1 VNRIVLTLFV
11 ALFGAAPSEAREV
24 ARGPGLSEAALAGD
38 RIVWAE
44 GEGAQERI
52 LAARGG
58 RRSVLHRLGA
68 DGDLFVTDIAGSHAL
83 VAYERANIAG
93 NEYKS
98 GSDRREIVV
107 LRAGRTRRLWR
118 CSRFD
123 EGQIEL
129 TGVRVAG
136 RRVAFGLGACGS
148 GRVRVATLG
157 RDRRWRTT
165 TYLGSGEHLHLS
177 GDYLGLRGRKDS
189 MRVIDLRTHR
199 IVTRYRGGLI
209 RESALLTDGTLV
221 IAHEY
226 GDGRL
231 RFVAPGARRARAAG
245 APFYERPLAAGQRVA
260 GNRILRAGERVREH
274 QIVTVTPSGRRTV
287 QTRWKPASRDR
298 GLVDADGRCLLWM
311 RVTPEVAGM
320 AIFARPI
327 RGTPGSPACP
337 G

>member
-1 VNRIVLTLFV
+1 M
-11 ALFGAAPSEAREV
+11 
-24 ARGPGLSEAALAGD
+24 ARGPDLSEVALAGN

-52 LAARGG
+52 VGARAG
-58 RRSVLHRLGA
+58 RRSVLHRLRA
-68 DGDLFVTDIAGSHAL
+68 DGDLFMTDIAASRAL

-93 NEYKS
+93 NGYES
-98 GSDRREIVV
+98 GSDRREIVA
-107 LRAGRTRRLWR
+107 LRAGRARRLWR
-118 CSRFD
+118 CRRFD
-123 EGQIEL
+123 EGEIGL

-148 GRVRVATLG
+148 RRVRVATLG
-157 RDRRWRTT
+157 RDQRWRTT
-165 TYLGSGEHLHLS
+165 TYVGSGQGLHLS
-177 GDYLGLRGRKDS
+177 GDYLGLRGRKDA

-199 IVTRYRGGLI
+199 VVTRYRGGLV

-245 APFYERPLAAGQRVA
+245 APFYERPLAAGRRVA

-274 QIVTVTPSGRRTV
+274 QIVTVAPSGRRTV
-287 QTRWKPASRDR
+287 QTRWKPGPGDR
-298 GLVDADGRCLLWM
+298 GLVDADARCLVWM
-311 RVTPEVAGM
+311 RATPELAGL

-337 G
+337 S